1 MKNKKRNIMIAA
13 VLLVVCA
20 AVYLNWAYNNRWG
33 AADSA
38 MARAEDAAMEAAQ
51 AEYLEAM
58 GTDGAQTPVDAEGG
72 TVSEYFAA
80 ARLTRQ
86 QSRDEALTL
95 LETAAASESASQEV
109 IDSAMDSI
117 AVMANY
123 QLQEAQPEN
132 VLMAKEFADC
142 VVFLS
147 GDGITVAV
155 PAPAEGLSAA
165 AVARISDTVV
175 AETGCD
181 LTKLKII
188 EVKDVE

>member
-38 MARAEDAAMEAAQ
+38 MARAEDAAMEAAE
-51 AEYLEAM
+51 AEYLDAM
-58 GTDGAQTPVDAEGG
+58 GGDGTQTPVDANR
-72 TVSEYFAA
+72 TVPEYFAA

-123 QLQEAQPEN
+123 QLQEAQLEN
-132 VLMAKEFADC
+132 VLIAKEFADC

-155 PAPAEGLSAA
+155 PAPAEGLSDA

>member
-123 QLQEAQPEN
+123 QLQEAQLEN

>member
-33 AADSA
+33 AEDSA
-38 MARAEDAAMEAAQ
+38 MARAEDAAMEAAE
-51 AEYLEAM
+51 AEYLDAM
-58 GTDGAQTPVDAEGG
+58 GADGTQTPVDANR
-72 TVSEYFAA
+72 TVPEYFAA

-123 QLQEAQPEN
+123 QLQEAQLEN
-132 VLMAKEFADC
+132 VLIAKDFTDC

-155 PAPAEGLSAA
+155 PAPAEGLSDA

>member
-38 MARAEDAAMEAAQ
+38 MARAEDAAMEAAE
-51 AEYLEAM
+51 AEYLDAM
-58 GTDGAQTPVDAEGG
+58 GDDGTQTPVDANR
-72 TVSEYFAA
+72 TVPEYFAA

-123 QLQEAQPEN
+123 QLQEAQLEN
-132 VLMAKEFADC
+132 VLIAKDFADC

-155 PAPAEGLSAA
+155 PAPAEGLSDA